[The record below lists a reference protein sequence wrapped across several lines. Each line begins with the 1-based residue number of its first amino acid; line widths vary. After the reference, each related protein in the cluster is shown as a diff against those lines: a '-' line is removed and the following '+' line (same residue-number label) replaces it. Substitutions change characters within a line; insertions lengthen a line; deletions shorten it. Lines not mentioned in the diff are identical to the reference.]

1 MGPGGAYGGG
11 RGPGWY
17 PGYGAYVATRCGY
30 YSNPNN
36 CYAPGYGWYPCPYYN
51 YGY

>member
-1 MGPGGAYGGG
+1 MGMVG
-11 RGPGWY
+11 Y
-17 PGYGAYVATRCGY
+17 PGYGAYVAPRYGY
-30 YSNPNN
+30 YANPNQ